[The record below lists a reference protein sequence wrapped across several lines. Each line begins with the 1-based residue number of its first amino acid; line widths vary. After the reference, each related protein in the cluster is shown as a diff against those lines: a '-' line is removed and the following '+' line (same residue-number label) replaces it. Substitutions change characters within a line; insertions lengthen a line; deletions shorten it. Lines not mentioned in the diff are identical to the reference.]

1 MALPPSRLLHRT
13 VNMLGHQLRCDSAAQ
28 LLAAVRQSRRL
39 YLAPAEL
46 LGRRKRGRF
55 FSGPAGARL
64 SLLELPEESGRGL
77 GWVFGSDLCFGFAC
91 GLREIPLEVNWSR
104 LAAQGWAAKP
114 RRSSISYGAC
124 RAAKLRSSI
133 RSWWLHTLS
142 PPLEAALRQSPRRL
156 SRRAR
161 TRGPRAQG
169 GLSTRGL
176 SGRYTNRRQP
186 PTVRILSNELSN
198 NCRRRR
204 DTALGLCGRSGDL
217 CCDEPVQRHTA
228 QGGPPGSPQLSTLA
242 ATHCHRAGRPCGGA
256 VALPRPGVLSATGEP
271 KGRLRERRQPRV
283 GGRAARTSASHVQQ
297 LGSSGDL
304 RLAHELEPR
313 QRGSRVKIMRCRLV
327 RRLGGLQPLGRLLD
341 GVLVCSAAARWDRHA
356 SLVCSAARCGGTGM
370 PPWCAVLRCG
380 GTDWGRVAYACARSA
395 RCTSWE

>member
-1 MALPPSRLLHRT
+1 M
-13 VNMLGHQLRCDSAAQ
+13 
-28 LLAAVRQSRRL
+28 
-39 YLAPAEL
+39 
-46 LGRRKRGRF
+46 
-55 FSGPAGARL
+55 
-64 SLLELPEESGRGL
+64 
-77 GWVFGSDLCFGFAC
+77 FGSDLCFGFAC
-91 GLREIPLEVNWSR
+91 GLREVPLEVNWSR

-133 RSWWLHTLS
+133 RSWWLQTLS

-156 SRRAR
+156 SCRAR

-176 SGRYTNRRQP
+176 SGRYTNIRRQP
-186 PTVRILSNELSN
+186 PTVRILSDELSN

-217 CCDEPVQRHTA
+217 CRDEPAKIHSS
-228 QGGPPGSPQLSTLA
+228 GGPLGSRLNPRLLPRPIAIGPGG
-242 ATHCHRAGRPCGGA
+242 HGGA
-256 VALPRPGVLSATGEP
+256 VALPRPGVLSAAGEP
-271 KGRLRERRQPRV
+271 KGRLRERRQARV

-313 QRGSRVKIMRCRLV
+313 QRGSRVEIMRCRLV

-341 GVLVCSAAARWDRHA
+341 GVLVCSAAARWGGHA
-356 SLVCSAARCGGTGM
+356 SLVCSVRCGGTRRVRMRTHLLGM
-370 PPWCAVLRCG
+370 KRLG
-380 GTDWGRVAYACARSA
+380 ISSRSA
-395 RCTSWE
+395 KGRSLLRAKRPVLESPKKMTSTAGS